1 MSNLW
6 DFFSHEAGQ
15 DRRRWL
21 DGKMRDAGNALSYFI
36 PPDARPHA
44 SAAVELGGMFNP
56 VNDIGDAMSAGR
68 DGRWGDMVLS
78 TGVAAAPA
86 VAGKVAKAYNPR
98 MADDVAEWLEEAL
111 MGLSVNPT
119 RASLDTMAGDFIADE
134 TGAMGWFHGSPDGR
148 DIRAA
153 KGFEPR
159 SKTVSRITDRQR
171 YDELQEMMEA
181 ARLSGDEDTYLKL
194 MDEAVGLR
202 AETQIPAPLFAS
214 NERAV
219 ANTYADD
226 TRAWDYQNADPEV
239 FELDLEPDK
248 VLTVNAAGDTFRGIS
263 EARVRKA
270 LEDSGI
276 PKEQVDA
283 AFDANVTRTRGG
295 KITTDDLTGIVDG
308 FGFDAVDV
316 ANVIDTYNGKGQR
329 STVRMLMDPTKARI
343 PALQPQL
350 TPAQEQAQD
359 VLDLLSAGRAD
370 EVTDD
375 MLAKADDLYL
385 FENYDLPMDEAS
397 RMARAEEMGLGGGG
411 WFRGSRGDVDV
422 FRENP
427 EGRVFSTFGDPEG
440 YPVSRAGTFFSDS
453 SAFAND
459 YSATFGTGYSAY
471 HPDGAV
477 VGEYAIPR
485 RVQDLPHPYDIKD
498 WAEDVGDADA
508 YDEMRWA
515 NGGWEMLDDEQ
526 GQAVKRYAA
535 AQPRPVD
542 AYEFYEAQPS
552 IFDDAIENEGQTA
565 VVFNPT
571 NIRSRFARF
580 DPRLKHLSNLSAA
593 AAGIGLLA
601 PAFYSEQGQ

>member
-21 DGKMRDAGNALSYFI
+21 DGKMRDAGKALSYYI
-36 PPDARPHA
+36 PPDVRPHA

-68 DGRWGDMVLS
+68 DGRYGDMVLH
-78 TGVAAAPA
+78 TAIAASPA
-86 VAGKVAKAYNPR
+86 VAGRVAKGVNPR
-98 MADDVAEWLEEAL
+98 LLDDTAEWLEDAL
-111 MGLSVNPT
+111 MGFSVNPT
-119 RASLDTMAGDFIADE
+119 RAALTETGQRFVADE
-134 TGAMGWFHGSPDGR
+134 TGALNFGRRPDEYAGWHRAPGR
-148 DIRAA
+148 DADNATLDAMDQIYPDDVYGPNSIRYY
-153 KGFEPR
+153 GHDG
-159 SKTVSRITDRQR
+159 SRWEDATLHTIRK
-171 YDELQEMMEA
+171 
-181 ARLSGDEDTYLKL
+181 ARGNPD
-194 MDEAVGLR
+194 
-202 AETQIPAPLFAS
+202 AEI
-214 NERAV
+214 EVYRAV
-219 ANTYADD
+219 PKGQTDIN
-226 TRAWDYQNADPEV
+226 
-239 FELDLEPDK
+239 
-248 VLTVNAAGDTFRGIS
+248 AGDWVTPNRAYAEMHGDSWVDDGEYDILA
-263 EARVRKA
+263 EKVRA
-270 LEDSGI
+270 GDLYT
-276 PKEQVDA
+276 
-283 AFDANVTRTRGG
+283 DANS
-295 KITTDDLTGIVDG
+295 LHE
-308 FGFDAVDV
+308 FGW
-316 ANVIDTYNGKGQR
+316 
-329 STVRMLMDPTKARI
+329 DPA
-343 PALQPQL
+343 PQL